1 MTVSLLDQGRINRTF
16 FEFCEN
22 TVSGDRLFGLVL
34 LPLDSFDYCCWA
46 LRGVWSGD
54 SLPLAECQNI
64 LASQSA
70 VNHLLAMRQEW
81 GWWGDGEWGAGGW
94 QCGKESQCYKGKQH
108 EKKTSEFES
117 KCRIRCLWCKSHRM
131 FSDFRERSHCCDEL
145 GWYFAPCHF
154 GARQDTFGWEPA
166 DGSVTK

>member
-1 MTVSLLDQGRINRTF
+1 MAWSIIAVFSLLQSSYNSLAWLHRASSQSQAAKWLVYLLDQGRINGTF

-34 LPLDSFDYCCWA
+34 LPLDSYDYCCWA

-81 GWWGDGEWGAGGW
+81 GWWGGGGDR

-108 EKKTSEFES
+108 EKKSFW
-117 KCRIRCLWCKSHRM
+117 IWI
-131 FSDFRERSHCCDEL
+131 
-145 GWYFAPCHF
+145 
-154 GARQDTFGWEPA
+154 Q
-166 DGSVTK
+166 V